1 MSHFISSLCCNPR
14 VSQAALEEG
23 SLSVRAKAA
32 WRTEVV
38 ENVGTAEQEMGQ
50 RMCQEHGWSVE
61 EEKDE
66 GLEWLLT
73 PKNRRSVTFVILKC
87 PFGVVSAH
95 PGTQQ

>member
-1 MSHFISSLCCNPR
+1 MSRFISSLCCNPR
-14 VSQAALEEG
+14 VSQAALEGG

-61 EEKDE
+61 EEDE
-66 GLEWLLT
+66 AGLD
-73 PKNRRSVTFVILKC
+73 P
-87 PFGVVSAH
+87 
-95 PGTQQ
+95 